1 MAKAMWKE
9 GCAGILGA
17 LLVLLAQLGAQ
28 QLSVSLDLGLVSG
41 SLALA
46 AEKAP
51 PEKTRK
57 TPALRSEVYEQLA
70 EAQEL
75 AEAGKTGEALKIL
88 DQLRDSQGRRALN
101 SYELANMYNFY
112 AFVYYQKEQYA
123 RTIDA
128 YQKLLQQ
135 PDIPVA
141 MESSTYYSLAQLY
154 FVTENYSQAI
164 RYLKD
169 WFNMAENP
177 QPDAYVLL
185 AQAYY
190 QTKQYDPALRNIE
203 KAMALAKQKGK
214 QPRENWFL
222 LQRVLYYDKGDMK
235 KVAQVLEELLRRWPK
250 KEYWT
255 QASGIYGELKNEGR
269 QLVALETAYVAG
281 MLSREQELLNM
292 AYLYLGSD
300 TPYRAAKVL
309 EKALAKK
316 QIAATSKNYEL
327 LGNALRSSQELER
340 AIPAM
345 ARAAELSDSGE
356 LWARLANVYL
366 DSDNFAG
373 AADAARTA
381 LRKGQLRRPDSARI
395 VLGMALFNLD
405 KLPEARQQ
413 FERAAQDQR
422 SEKMARDWIQYLD
435 NEVQRRESLQDG
447 LG

>member
-1 MAKAMWKE
+1 MASTVWNKGFA
-9 GCAGILGA
+9 ALPGA
-17 LLVLLAQLGAQ
+17 LLVLLAQVGAQ
-28 QLSVSLDLGLVSG
+28 QLCISLDLELNCGGV
-41 SLALA
+41 AMA
-46 AEKAP
+46 AEAP
-51 PEKTRK
+51 VEKTRK
-57 TPALRSEVYEQLA
+57 TPALRNEVYEQLA
-70 EAQEL
+70 KAQEL
-75 AEAGKTGEALKIL
+75 SEAGNVNEALTIL
-88 DQLRDSQGRRALN
+88 DKLRDSQGRRALN

-112 AFVYYQKEQYA
+112 AFVYYQREQYGK
-123 RTIDA
+123 TIDA
-128 YQKLLQQ
+128 YKKVLQQ

-141 MESSTYYSLAQLY
+141 METSTYYSLAQLY
-154 FVTENYSQAI
+154 FVTENYDQAI

-169 WFNMAENP
+169 WFRVAENP

-190 QTKQYDPALRNIE
+190 QTKQFDPALRNIE

-235 KVAQVLEELLRRWPK
+235 KVASVLEELLRRWPR

-255 QASGIYGELKNEGR
+255 QASGIYGELKDEGR

-292 AYLYLGSD
+292 AYLYLGAD

-309 EKALAKK
+309 QQAIDRK
-316 QIAATSKNYEL
+316 QIAATSKNFEL

-366 DSDNFAG
+366 DSDNYAG

-381 LRKGQLRRPDSARI
+381 LGKGQLRRPDSTRI

-405 KLPEARQQ
+405 KLPEAREQ
-413 FERAAQDQR
+413 FVRAATDER
-422 SEKMARDWIQYLD
+422 SEKIASDWIKYLD
-435 NEVQRRESLQDG
+435 NEEQRRQSLKDG
-447 LG
+447 LS